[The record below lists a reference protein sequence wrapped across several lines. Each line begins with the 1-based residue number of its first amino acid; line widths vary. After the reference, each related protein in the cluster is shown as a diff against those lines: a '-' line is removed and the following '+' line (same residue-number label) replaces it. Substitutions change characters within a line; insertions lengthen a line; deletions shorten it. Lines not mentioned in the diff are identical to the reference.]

1 MSETP
6 DQPTRPVV
14 SPTIEQ
20 GERSNRDVKDSNRDV
35 KDTVVVAEPERRTS
49 RVVTVA
55 AWVGIVAGT
64 VFVVAVIFFSGFIL
78 GKHSDG
84 GGKFGGPGG
93 GRHHEMMFDRGFA
106 PGSPMMPARPGP
118 GMGPGGPGMYGP
130 GPAGAGGA
138 APQQPTAPTPSAR
151 P

>member
-1 MSETP
+1 MSEIP

-14 SPTIEQ
+14 SPAVEIQPT
-20 GERSNRDVKDSNRDV
+20 
-35 KDTVVVAEPERRTS
+35 EPERRDADVIVVPEAQRRTS
-49 RVVTVA
+49 RVVTAA

-84 GGKFGGPGG
+84 GGKFGGPGS
-93 GRHHEMMFDRGFA
+93 GRHHEMMFERGFA
-106 PGSPMMPARPGP
+106 PGPPMMPDRPGP
-118 GMGPGGPGMYGP
+118 GMAPGGPGFAGP
-130 GPAGAGGA
+130 GNAG
-138 APQQPTAPTPSAR
+138 PQQPAPPAR